1 MNLSAVIAC
10 AKLLKGTSDPRVL
23 EQACGILRNLSTNIV
38 AAGQI
43 RNFKGAVEAL
53 TALRKNDDAKV
64 AEQAAC
70 TLMNVHAAVQQL
82 FTPTPAPAP
91 AQGATPEAA
100 SSAKAAGGVTPGVD
114 METAAAV
121 RPLFPPTPAPAPAQ
135 GATPEAASS
144 AKAAGGATPGVD
156 TYDNFD
162 QVALAVRLE
171 KHDVKES
178 SDDMETAPA
187 PAFQFG
193 VADPLDDL
201 VASSELSS
209 AAPSHN
215 DEPGPP
221 AAASLSREEFAIAL
235 GYSEGYI
242 TLLWAAGMPK
252 ISIAAAKAWLDQ
264 KGNLFFVIM

>member
-23 EQACGILRNLSTNIV
+23 EQACGILRNLSTNMV

-100 SSAKAAGGVTPGVD
+100 SSAKAASGV
-114 METAAAV
+114 
-121 RPLFPPTPAPAPAQ
+121 
-135 GATPEAASS
+135 
-144 AKAAGGATPGVD
+144 TPGVD